1 MADAHLL
8 YRLIVAASVVLL
20 AASAVTA
27 STVYG
32 LVRLSRLRREVRQ
45 ATARLEADT
54 RARYGLEQTIVE
66 LHSDRYRDIV
76 KYLLLHPIAQPERG
90 LAVEAEHPART
101 LPIVGRGD
109 TWTDAAEDCLLQVQA
124 IEAHGG

>member
-27 STVYG
+27 STGYG
-32 LVRLSRLRREVRQ
+32 LVRLSRLRREDRQ
-45 ATARLEADT
+45 APARLEADT

-66 LHSDRYRDIV
+66 LQPDRYRGIV

-90 LAVEAEHPART
+90 LPVETEHPDPQ
-101 LPIVGRGD
+101 LPIVGRG
-109 TWTDAAEDCLLQVQA
+109 
-124 IEAHGG
+124 